1 MGSRLEN
8 ILFRMSKVI
17 QNISKRLSKLESIA
31 HPPRDFVTCE
41 DCKQKIRENDNG
53 TKG

>member
-1 MGSRLEN
+1 MGSRLED

-17 QNISKRLSKLESIA
+17 QNIAKRLSKLELMA

-41 DCKQKIRENDNG
+41 DCKQKIRKADNG
-53 TKG
+53 TQG